1 MSLVESAAAFKEFE
15 KSDNA
20 YSMLDAQVSLMLAQ
34 RDELERQIACG
45 EMLRAATE
53 DESLLPSL
61 VHECVMK
68 AIVAVA
74 CSSRGGEEQACF
86 ALLEYCALVGG
97 EEVEAFEDTIRSWV
111 QSDEKPSSQ
120 SVQEWLEGL
129 VVRASLSRDTV
140 SLASVACVLA
150 RVLGHP
156 SIEPAFELWLGPG
169 SFEFIDEAV
178 GAFVLSIVGR
188 HNPARIRKGKEMKKV
203 KWLVT
208 VAAIC
213 SLALCLVGCGG
224 VSQEAQ
230 QQQEAKD
237 SGLSV
242 SKTTDGIIEDIQSD
256 FKATKDKILDEE
268 SKAKEVAGD
277 SFDSYV
283 AGKSAITDWYDS
295 TNSSAKELFD
305 RTNENA
311 VAYYKLV
318 AAGSNGKDYS
328 DLKKEMTDFYRA
340 VYEDEM
346 TGFYRDIYTDA
357 MKDMYDTYYAGVLQ
371 SSSGKVA
378 YKTLSDECTE
388 FYRAY
393 SDAQSD
399 LYRTY
404 SDAQSDL
411 YRDYSDVLSAFYSGD
426 YDVDKALGGK

>member
-1 MSLVESAAAFKEFE
+1 
-15 KSDNA
+15 
-20 YSMLDAQVSLMLAQ
+20 
-34 RDELERQIACG
+34 
-45 EMLRAATE
+45 
-53 DESLLPSL
+53 
-61 VHECVMK
+61 
-68 AIVAVA
+68 
-74 CSSRGGEEQACF
+74 
-86 ALLEYCALVGG
+86 
-97 EEVEAFEDTIRSWV
+97 
-111 QSDEKPSSQ
+111 
-120 SVQEWLEGL
+120 
-129 VVRASLSRDTV
+129 
-140 SLASVACVLA
+140 
-150 RVLGHP
+150 
-156 SIEPAFELWLGPG
+156 
-169 SFEFIDEAV
+169 
-178 GAFVLSIVGR
+178 
-188 HNPARIRKGKEMKKV
+188 MKKV

-213 SLALCLVGCGG
+213 ALAFCLVGCGG

-242 SKTTDGIIEDIQSD
+242 SKTTDGIIGDIQSD
-256 FKATKDKILDEE
+256 FKATKEKILDEE
-268 SKAKEVAGD
+268 SKAREVAGD

-283 AGKSAITDWYDS
+283 ASKSAITDWYDS

-426 YDVDKALGGK
+426 YDVDKTLGGK